1 MTIATSIALIKK
13 DIINL
18 FKKVDTLVTCKE
30 FTPVK
35 NIVYSFVSLVLVAFI
50 GALIA
55 LVIR

>member
-30 FTPVK
+30 FAPVK